1 LVYGSSDSQV
11 ERVRVKLRPKTRQKA
26 VLAEPFKS
34 TQPSKKEE
42 AMAAIQRSS
51 SSHDDK
57 TSPQYDAEK
66 MGEGFDKG
74 PGHIRGIETS
84 EDTSLH
90 RGLKARHITM
100 IAIGGAI
107 GTGLII
113 GTGKALAQAGPGS
126 VFISYSII
134 GFIVYLVMAA
144 LGEMA
149 AWLPMSAGFTGY
161 ASRFCDPSLGF
172 ALGWSYWCK
181 YIIVTPNQLTAAA
194 LVIQYWLPRE
204 RVNPGV
210 WIAIFLVLIICINYF
225 GIKFFGEFEFWLSSF
240 KVIVIIGI
248 MIATLCIALGGAA
261 PDHRRTGFYYWQE
274 PGAFNTYIKEGATGK
289 FLGFWS
295 TMVTATFAFLGTELV
310 GVTVGEAQNPR
321 KTIPKAIKLTFYR
334 ILFFYIISVILVGMV
349 VPYNSPELAFATTQ
363 SNSAAAS
370 PFVVAMSVAHIQVL
384 PHIVNACI
392 LVFVFSAA
400 NSDLYIA
407 SRTLYG
413 LASDG
418 SAPAI
423 FCKTNNH
430 GVPVPALAMSSM
442 FALLAFMNV
451 SDDSK
456 KVFGY
461 FVNLTTIFG
470 LMTWISILVTHIWWC
485 RARKA
490 QGLANSDMPYIAP
503 LGIWGS
509 YGALAMCI
517 LIALTKN
524 FDVFVTFK
532 GKGFAQKYPDFI
544 TGYLGIPVY
553 LMLIGGHKVWGRMK
567 TGVWQKGVRPHETDF
582 YTGKDIIDREENE
595 FLARQAAEREL
606 HGESAGGKFYNKF
619 VSWLF

>member
-1 LVYGSSDSQV
+1 M
-11 ERVRVKLRPKTRQKA
+11 A
-26 VLAEPFKS
+26 V
-34 TQPSKKEE
+34 
-42 AMAAIQRSS
+42 IHRSS
-51 SSHDDK
+51 SSNDGKPASHNNAYDTEKGGVPYGESNHDHGYGVEQ
-57 TSPQYDAEK
+57 PL
-66 MGEGFDKG
+66 
-74 PGHIRGIETS
+74 GHIRGIETS
-84 EDTSLH
+84 AETSLH

-126 VFISYSII
+126 VFISYTIV
-134 GFIVYLVMAA
+134 GFIVFLVMAA

-172 ALGWSYWCK
+172 ALGWSYWFK

-194 LVIQYWLPRE
+194 LVIQYWLPRD

-210 WIAIFLVLIICINYF
+210 WIAVFLVIIVCINYF
-225 GIKFFGEFEFWLSSF
+225 GIRFFGEFEFWLSSF
-240 KVIVIIGI
+240 KVIVVIGV
-248 MIATLCIALGGAA
+248 MILTLVIALGGA
-261 PDHRRTGFYYWQE
+261 PDHDRRGFRYWQD
-274 PGAFNTYIKEGATGK
+274 PGAFKPYIKDGSAGR

-295 TMVTATFAFLGTELV
+295 TMVTATFAYLGTELV

-321 KTIPKAIKLTFYR
+321 KTVPRAIRLTFYR
-334 ILFFYIISVILVGMV
+334 ILFFYVISVLLIGMC
-349 VPYNSPELAFATTQ
+349 VPYNSKDLVFANSQ
-363 SNSAAAS
+363 ANSAAAS
-370 PFVVAMSVAHIQVL
+370 PFVVAIQNAKIKALDHIL
-384 PHIVNACI
+384 NACI

-423 FCKTNNH
+423 FRKTNKN
-430 GVPVPALAMSSM
+430 GVPVPALALSAC
-442 FALLAFMNV
+442 FGFLGFMNV
-451 SDDSK
+451 SSNSAT
-456 KVFGY
+456 VFGY

-485 RARKA
+485 RARQA
-490 QGLANSDMPYIAP
+490 QGLKNSQLPYVAP
-503 LGIWGS
+503 LGIYGS
-509 YGALAMCI
+509 YGALFMCI

-524 FDVFVTFK
+524 YDVFVGDFK
-532 GKGFAQKYPDFI
+532 TKYPTFI

-553 LMLIGGHKVWGRMK
+553 LIAIFGHKTYLYIKSGR
-567 TGVWQKGVRPHETDF
+567 VAWPKGVSPHEADF
-582 YTGKDIIDREENE
+582 YTGKDVIDREEE
-595 FLARQAAEREL
+595 AFLAAKAAREAER
-606 HGESAGGKFYNKF
+606 GPNAGGQFYKRF